1 MNETETQTRQL
12 HDRERTAI
20 DRPSREGVGRRKK
33 AITVAA
39 VLIAGWIFIMGMVVS
54 YSEALA
60 NPTVNN
66 VPIAVAGNADAI
78 VGLLQN
84 DTLEVT
90 VVADAA
96 AAQEQVLDRDAE
108 AALVI
113 PGAEGGEVTTYV
125 ATGASRMLALAAGA
139 LGDQV
144 AEQLGT
150 TNSVV
155 DLAPP
160 SENNPNGTLEFYLVI
175 FLTLGASFGA
185 TIIGRVLGPIRTAAE
200 FLTRAGVLIVLSTAL
215 AAGASFYATQ
225 LFDGI
230 TGQHGWAYFGA
241 LAFYCLAVSGAVT
254 GIASLG
260 GTIVG
265 GVVSALFVLL
275 GNSASGGPF
284 GLHMLND
291 FFQVVRYIVP
301 QTWGLELLR
310 DIEYFDANGIGG
322 PLVALSIW
330 AVIGVVAALLGML
343 RHTLANRPGNAHP
356 AKHVS
361 AVAISDDAPDH
372 GARRTPTHEAITA
385 VGPGE
390 HRELERTPAAV

>member
-1 MNETETQTRQL
+1 MNDTEALNRLPEDHGIT
-12 HDRERTAI
+12 
-20 DRPSREGVGRRKK
+20 PSEHPAADGPGRRKK
-33 AITVAA
+33 ALTVAA

-60 NPTVNN
+60 NPTVND

-84 DTLEVT
+84 DSLDVT

-185 TIIGRVLGPIRTAAE
+185 TIIGRVLGPIRTAAQ
-200 FLTRAGVLIVLSTAL
+200 FLTRAGILIVLSTAL
-215 AAGASFYATQ
+215 AAGAAFYATQ

-230 TGQHGWAYFGA
+230 TGEHGWAYFGA
-241 LAFYCLAVSGAVT
+241 LTFYCLVVSGAVT

-284 GLHMLND
+284 GLHMLGD

-322 PLVALSIW
+322 PLLALSIW
-330 AVIGVVAALLGML
+330 AAIGVVAALLGML
-343 RHTLANRPGNAHP
+343 RHTLRNRPGAAHA

-361 AVAISDDAPDH
+361 AVAVGADAPEHSD
-372 GARRTPTHEAITA
+372 RRAPAHEAITA
-385 VGPGE
+385 VGTGE
-390 HRELERTPAAV
+390 HRELEKAPAAV

>member
-1 MNETETQTRQL
+1 MDDTEALNRVSED
-12 HDRERTAI
+12 HGITAPN
-20 DRPSREGVGRRKK
+20 RPAADGPGPRRK
-33 AITVAA
+33 ALTVVA
-39 VLIAGWIFIMGMVVS
+39 VLVAGWIFIMGMVVS

-60 NPTVNN
+60 NPTLNN
-66 VPIAVAGNADAI
+66 ATIAVAGNADAI
-78 VGLLQN
+78 VGLLQE
-84 DTLEVT
+84 DSIEVT

-96 AAQEQVLDRDAE
+96 AAQAQVLDRDAD
-108 AALVI
+108 AAIVI
-113 PGAEGGEVTTYV
+113 PAPGGGEVTTYV
-125 ATGASRMLALAAGA
+125 ATGASRVLAAAAGTIGGQ
-139 LGDQV
+139 L

-150 TNSVV
+150 TNAVV

-160 SENNPNGTLEFYLVI
+160 SEHNPNGTLEFYLVI

-230 TGQHGWAYFGA
+230 TGEHGWAYFGA

-260 GTIVG
+260 GTVVA

-284 GLHMLND
+284 GVHMLSD

-310 DIEYFDANGIGG
+310 DIEYFDASGIGG
-322 PLVALSIW
+322 PLVALSVW
-330 AVIGVVAALLGML
+330 AVIGVVAALLGMF
-343 RHTLANRPGNAHP
+343 RHTLANRPGNARP

-361 AVAISDDAPDH
+361 AVAIGDDAPDH
-372 GARRTPTHEAITA
+372 DARRTPTHEAITA